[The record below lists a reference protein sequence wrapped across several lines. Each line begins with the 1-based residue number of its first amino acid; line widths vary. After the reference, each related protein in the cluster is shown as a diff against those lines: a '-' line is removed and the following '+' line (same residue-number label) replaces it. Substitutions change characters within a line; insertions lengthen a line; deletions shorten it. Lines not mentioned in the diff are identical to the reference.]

1 MSADYTSGQGLALRI
16 HTDVKKG
23 MKETDSDICC
33 AGNIKQNRAWKATWL
48 FPKALNLQLSTNQK
62 LDIDSTEMKT
72 YVHTKTYIIEDQED
86 GSARLLPGNSADQ
99 NSIPETHLK
108 Q

>member
-1 MSADYTSGQGLALRI
+1 MSAGYTSGQGLALRI
-16 HTDVKKG
+16 YTNVKKG
-23 MKETDSDICC
+23 VKETDGDICC
-33 AGNIKQNRAWKATWL
+33 AGTIRQSRGWKATWL
-48 FPKALNLQLSTNQK
+48 LPKAVTNQK
-62 LDIDSTEMKT
+62 LDIDPTEMKT
-72 YVHTKTYIIEDQED
+72 KTYVIEGQED